1 MTRRRKPKQKLGMN
15 ALGDL
20 EVDVMGIVWG
30 LNKATVKDVFEVMY
44 ERRGLAYTTI
54 MTVMNRLAIK
64 GILEQDK
71 TSVPYIYRPLI
82 ERDQMANSMI
92 GEVVDRLLEGSAG
105 AVVSYLIDGDKI
117 KSDEIADLKALI
129 KEKEGK

>member
-1 MTRRRKPKQKLGMN
+1 MARRRKPKQKLGMN

-20 EVDVMGIVWG
+20 EVDVMGIVWS
-30 LNKATVKDVFEVMY
+30 LKKATVKDVFEVMY

-71 TSVPYIYRPLI
+71 TSVPYMYRLLI

-105 AVVSYLIDGDKI
+105 AAVSYLIDGGKI

>member
-1 MTRRRKPKQKLGMN
+1 MARRRKPKQKLGMN

-54 MTVMNRLAIK
+54 MTVMNR
-64 GILEQDK
+64 
-71 TSVPYIYRPLI
+71 TVIYSLV
-82 ERDQMANSMI
+82 
-92 GEVVDRLLEGSAG
+92 G
-105 AVVSYLIDGDKI
+105 
-117 KSDEIADLKALI
+117 
-129 KEKEGK
+129 

>member
-1 MTRRRKPKQKLGMN
+1 MARRRKPKQKLGMN

-20 EVDVMGIVWG
+20 EVDVMGIVWS

-44 ERRGLAYTTI
+44 KRRGLAYTTI

-71 TSVPYIYRPLI
+71 TTVPYIYRPLI
-82 ERDQMANSMI
+82 KRDQMANSMI

-105 AVVSYLIDGDKI
+105 AVVSYLIDGGKI
-117 KSDEIADLKALI
+117 KGEEIADLKALI